1 MVGKLKPDGTSTA
14 DGTKPATANV
24 GADEAAGNVTT
35 KNSPK
40 LISSTTTTNKRPSIL
55 KQQQRSRGAGRPSLQ
70 RSNST
75 SFNQSMRNLR
85 NNFSRQSSQSF
96 R

>member
-1 MVGKLKPDGTSTA
+1 MVGKLKPDGTSTDDDEVDVLA
-14 DGTKPATANV
+14 F

-40 LISSTTTTNKRPSIL
+40 LISSTTSTNKRPSIL
-55 KQQQRSRGAGRPSLQ
+55 KQQQRSRGGRPSLQ

-85 NNFSRQSSQSF
+85 DNLSRQSSQSF

>member
-1 MVGKLKPDGTSTA
+1 MGGKLKPDGTSTDDDEVDILA
-14 DGTKPATANV
+14 F

-40 LISSTTTTNKRPSIL
+40 LISSTSSTNKQPSIL
-55 KQQQRSRGAGRPSLQ
+55 IKQQQRSRGAGRPSLQ

-85 NNFSRQSSQSF
+85 NNLSRQSSQSF

>member
-1 MVGKLKPDGTSTA
+1 MGGKLKPDGTST
-14 DGTKPATANV
+14 DDYEV
-24 GADEAAGNVTT
+24 DVADEAAGNVTT

-40 LISSTTTTNKRPSIL
+40 LISSTTSTNKRPSIL

-85 NNFSRQSSQSF
+85 NNLSRQSSQSF

>member
-1 MVGKLKPDGTSTA
+1 MVGKLKPDGTSTDDDEVDILA
-14 DGTKPATANV
+14 F

-40 LISSTTTTNKRPSIL
+40 LISSTTSTNKRPSIL
-55 KQQQRSRGAGRPSLQ
+55 KQQQRSRCAGRPSLQ

-75 SFNQSMRNLR
+75 SFNRSMRNLR
-85 NNFSRQSSQSF
+85 DNLSRQSSQSF

>member
-1 MVGKLKPDGTSTA
+1 MVGKLKPDGTSTDDDEVDILA
-14 DGTKPATANV
+14 F

-40 LISSTTTTNKRPSIL
+40 LISSTSSTNKQPSIL
-55 KQQQRSRGAGRPSLQ
+55 IKQQQRSRGAGRPSLQ

-85 NNFSRQSSQSF
+85 NNLSRQSSQSF